1 MANNLSANDFQLGV
15 QVVPK
20 TETLDAEFK
29 KISQTKSINVDVKID
44 GQSFKNVNKVVET
57 YSNNLGTTQQKIR
70 ILNQENE
77 ELYSKL
83 NKITNKFKPFNQEVK
98 KSSQNLSET
107 AKTAKQ
113 ASGSI
118 TNLGEATSKAETQA
132 KSLGQSFGD
141 IVTKVGKFYL
151 ATKPIQMMQQAFDE
165 AVETVKDFDDAMT
178 DLRKVSDL
186 DGEALT
192 DYTIKLGELGE
203 AVYRSRTE
211 MTEAAVL
218 FKQTGASDED
228 AAKLAQ
234 LANLYMN
241 VADNEMTAADASAY
255 ITSQMKAF
263 KITANDA
270 ITILDKTNE
279 VSNKFAVSSSDIS
292 RALTTSSSSLA
303 VYGNDINETMALVT
317 AGAEIMTGKSQQ
329 VGRGLRSIG
338 ANISALASSAGELK
352 FQVNGATET
361 ISLIDEETGDMV
373 NTFQTLSEIH
383 KYWDKMTASEKA
395 ALATTLAGKTQL
407 DVFSSVLSNFN
418 TAIEANTVA
427 VESNGSAWE
436 ENNKRADSISAK
448 LNLLKSQFQELVL
461 GKGGLQDFSK
471 NLLDVGIAML
481 KFANSDIGQVIIKTV
496 LLTTGIVAANHALK
510 ALMASKFVAWASEGV
525 VAIQILGEAMIGL
538 ATKTG
543 TASNAVE
550 AFNLALETLNIN
562 PIVLLITACVGGAIA
577 LTSALDKANKA
588 LGESADKLKELKS
601 NADSAKQE
609 VETLTSSLQDIQNKL
624 DNISNEKLKITDTE
638 QLSILEEQS
647 NELKDQEETL
657 KRQLAL
663 AIQKAQITKDEAQA
677 QAQQTL
683 ETKTKSEF
691 TSSEKQMQTNV
702 IGAALGTFVPGG
714 GIAQASM
721 LSLGERVTA
730 QEELQRAIDS
740 YTELYNQKEELQR
753 QMDREEKMVGVSSE
767 RYQEL
772 SDRMDELNAEQDKV
786 VARGNEMAETL
797 NNANS
802 SLEESNPLI
811 SSQVDSWTAMTGATE
826 EAEKQIQSTS
836 NSEEDFDDTTN
847 EVSTNIEKLAS
858 SLKLTNSQLE
868 RYSYLMQDADLEE
881 FLQQLSDIREASD
894 DASTGID
901 NLQSALETAVEA
913 QAEYESNG
921 KLTLDTF
928 QSLMGVNADYLT
940 ALENENGQ
948 IEINQTTLGN
958 LVETMKAAKIEEL
971 QQAAAADILAYS
983 QGNMAEVSDFAKGLV
998 ADLGSNIETTG
1009 EQAKSSALKMNTFS
1023 LSVGEAITAMGGTV
1037 KWSDNGQRAILQGY
1051 KDIAKQVAEL
1061 TIDTTTYGN
1070 ASSKAH
1076 NKSARSTKSE
1086 KSALDQLKDKY
1097 KDVINFILDGYDK
1110 QIDKLED
1117 ARDTEIDVIEDQID
1131 AIEKERDSQLDA
1143 IDAEIDALEKERD
1156 ARKEY
1161 WDAQLDALEKNNNA
1175 VNDAITLQEKL
1186 NALATA
1192 QQTKQMVFKNGR
1204 FQYSSDEEAVSSA
1217 QSDID
1222 EFNREQEYKRQKEL
1236 LEQLRDDELNNY
1248 DERLEALQDFR
1259 TEREKYYED
1268 LKEQLEDQKDYLK
1281 DYYENRINDLKA
1293 QKEATKELLENGVKD
1308 QKEYEDKMLAQLGNF
1323 VADWNATVGAM
1334 SFPDISGSGIDIG
1347 KISVSQTSSG
1357 GSSTK
1362 TTKTTT
1368 VTKPKTTTPSK
1379 STKSKDK
1386 NIHVKGGRIM
1396 AYASGTNSIKDN
1408 EIALVGDNPKYRE
1421 LVIGSKLNNDQGTLM
1436 RLSSGSGVVNAD
1448 STKTLASIFN
1458 SLSGQI
1464 NSAPFANNG
1473 VNNGTTISIGSISLP
1488 EVKDGQGF
1496 VDYMQHF
1503 STDITQQSFN
1513 RV

>member
-1 MANNLSANDFQLGV
+1 MTG
-15 QVVPK
+15 
-20 TETLDAEFK
+20 TTYEETLGMLTAITEQTRNASKASRGLVQISSRLTQVLDDSSKTGAKLKDIYSGLGIELMDSNGQIRSTYDILEDLSKQWDGLTKNEKEYIALTSAGSNQVQNFMALMNGFSQAIDA
-29 KISQTKSINVDVKID
+29 
-44 GQSFKNVNKVVET
+44 
-57 YSNNLGTTQQKIR
+57 TTTAYESSGSAAK
-70 ILNQENE
+70 ENE
-77 ELYSKL
+77 KAMDKIGKKAELL
-83 NKITNKFKPFNQEVK
+83 R
-98 KSSQNLSET
+98 SQFEQL
-107 AKTAKQ
+107 
-113 ASGSI
+113 I
-118 TNLGEATSKAETQA
+118 LGE
-132 KSLGQSFGD
+132 
-141 IVTKVGKFYL
+141 
-151 ATKPIQMMQQAFDE
+151 
-165 AVETVKDFDDAMT
+165 
-178 DLRKVSDL
+178 
-186 DGEALT
+186 
-192 DYTIKLGELGE
+192 
-203 AVYRSRTE
+203 
-211 MTEAAVL
+211 
-218 FKQTGASDED
+218 
-228 AAKLAQ
+228 
-234 LANLYMN
+234 
-241 VADNEMTAADASAY
+241 
-255 ITSQMKAF
+255 
-263 KITANDA
+263 
-270 ITILDKTNE
+270 
-279 VSNKFAVSSSDIS
+279 
-292 RALTTSSSSLA
+292 
-303 VYGNDINETMALVT
+303 
-317 AGAEIMTGKSQQ
+317 
-329 VGRGLRSIG
+329 
-338 ANISALASSAGELK
+338 
-352 FQVNGATET
+352 
-361 ISLIDEETGDMV
+361 
-373 NTFQTLSEIH
+373 
-383 KYWDKMTASEKA
+383 
-395 ALATTLAGKTQL
+395 
-407 DVFSSVLSNFN
+407 
-418 TAIEANTVA
+418 
-427 VESNGSAWE
+427 
-436 ENNKRADSISAK
+436 
-448 LNLLKSQFQELVL
+448 
-461 GKGGLQDFSK
+461 GGLQSFAKD
-471 NLLDVGIAML
+471 LLDVGIAIL
-481 KFANSDIGQVIIKTV
+481 KFANSDIGQVVIKTA
-496 LLTTGIVAANHALK
+496 LLTTGIVAVNRAFKK
-510 ALMASKFVAWASEGV
+510 ALTASNMASKFVAWASEGV

-577 LTSALDKANKA
+577 LTSALDKANKS

-601 NADSAKQE
+601 NADSTKQE
-609 VETLTSSLQDIQNKL
+609 VDTLTSRLQDIQNKL
-624 DNISNEKLKITDTE
+624 NDISNEKLKITDTE

-663 AIQKAQITKDEAQA
+663 AIQKAQIAKDEAQA

-702 IGAALGTFVPGG
+702 IGAALGAFVPSG
-714 GIAQASM
+714 GIAQVSM

-753 QMDREEKMVGVSSE
+753 QMDREEEMVGISSE

-858 SLKLTNSQLE
+858 SLKLTNSQLK
-868 RYSYLMQDADLEE
+868 RYSSLTQDADLEE

-928 QSLMGVNADYLT
+928 QSLMGISADYLI

-1009 EQAKSSALKMNTFS
+1009 EQAKASALKMNTFS

-1037 KWSDNGQRAILQGY
+1037 KWSDNGQRAILKGY

-1070 ASSKAH
+1070 TSSKAH
-1076 NKSARSTKSE
+1076 NKSASSTKSE
-1086 KSALDQLKDKY
+1086 KSALDQLKYKY

-1117 ARDTEIDVIEDQID
+1117 ARDTEIDAIEDQID
-1131 AIEKERDSQLDA
+1131 AIEKEKDLKIDAIEDQIDAIEKEKNLKIDAIEDQIDAIEKEKDAQLDA

-1161 WDAQLDALEKNNNA
+1161 WDAQLDALEKNNDA

-1192 QQTKQMVFKNGR
+1192 QQTKKMVFKNGR
-1204 FQYSSDEEAVSSA
+1204 FQYSSDEEAIFSA

-1222 EFNREQEYKRQKEL
+1222 EFNREQEYKKQKEL
-1236 LEQLRDDELNNY
+1236 LEKLRDDELNNY

-1268 LKEQLEDQKDYLK
+1268 LKEQLEEQKDYLK
-1281 DYYENRINDLKA
+1281 DYYEKQKEQLEEQKDYLKDYYEKQKEQLEEQKDYLKDYYKNRINDLKA

-1334 SFPDISGSGIDIG
+1334 SFPDISGSGID
-1347 KISVSQTSSG
+1347 V
-1357 GSSTK
+1357 GSI
-1362 TTKTTT
+1362 TKTTT
-1368 VTKPKTTTPSK
+1368 VTKHKTTTTPK

-1458 SLSGQI
+1458 SLNGQI